1 MTKRD
6 ILRRTGGLLSLALP
20 VALVGCASGT
30 FSYSEVTGQRFF
42 TTNLNTF
49 PVNISRVDG
58 RSVLVGEPL
67 TRVDAGVRV
76 IEVQGPPNLTNP
88 GDFKN
93 ITIDVKVCTRYYIVA
108 FKPNRLESAF
118 TPQIDYEMPVPGCT
132 PPAGSK

>member
-1 MTKRD
+1 MTKREF
-6 ILRRTGGLLSLALP
+6 LRRAGGVLILALP
-20 VALVGCASGT
+20 VLLGGCAST
-30 FSYSEVTGQRFF
+30 FHYSEVTGQRFF

-58 RSVLVGEPL
+58 RSVLVGESL

-88 GDFKN
+88 GEYRS

-108 FKPNRLESAF
+108 FKPNRLESDF
-118 TPQIDYEMPVPGCT
+118 TPQIDYELPVPGCT
-132 PPAGSK
+132 PPAAYK